1 MDSPEILLK
10 DGHLWYDPHFFPT
23 GESDTLL
30 AELQEDI
37 AWRQES
43 VTIFGR
49 KIPQPRLTAWYGDP
63 GKVYSYSGLTWN
75 PLPWTPA
82 LLKIK
87 TKIESVSRGASFNS
101 VLLNLYRNGQD
112 SMGWHSDDE
121 PELGKNPVIASVSFG
136 ESRNFQLRHR
146 LHKKEERH
154 SIVLAHGSLLIML
167 GETQHFWQHQVP
179 KTAKTINPRVNLTFR
194 WIL

>member
-10 DGHLWYDPHFFPT
+10 NGHLWYDPSFFT
-23 GESDTLL
+23 ADESDRLL
-30 AELQEDI
+30 AELLNNI

-43 VTIFGR
+43 VSMFGK

-63 GKVYSYSGLTWN
+63 GKVYTYSGLTWN
-75 PLPWTPA
+75 PLSWTTA
-82 LLKIK
+82 LRQIK
-87 TKIESVSRGASFNS
+87 TKIEMAAQGVSFNS

-121 PELGKNPVIASVSFG
+121 PELGQNPVIASVSFG
-136 ESRNFQLRHR
+136 ESRTFQLRHR
-146 LHKKEERH
+146 LHKNRY
-154 SIVLAHGSLLIML
+154 SLILSHGSLLIMS
-167 GETQHFWQHQVP
+167 GETQHFWQHQIP
-179 KTAKTINPRVNLTFR
+179 KTAKPVNPRVNLTFR